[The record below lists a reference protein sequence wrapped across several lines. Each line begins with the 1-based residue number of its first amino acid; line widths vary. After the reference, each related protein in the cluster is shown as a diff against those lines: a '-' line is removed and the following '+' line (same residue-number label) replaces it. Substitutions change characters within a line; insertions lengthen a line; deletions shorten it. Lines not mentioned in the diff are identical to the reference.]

1 MILEKL
7 SRPQYLH
14 RCHVLRLRIRLLHAH
29 YVLAWQR
36 RNVRWL
42 EKRTK
47 NVEIIDIIDIID
59 IIVIK
64 GKMCIIAI
72 TDIIYAICHN
82 GE

>member
-1 MILEKL
+1 M
-7 SRPQYLH
+7 
-14 RCHVLRLRIRLLHAH
+14 CFDCGFVCFLRITFWPGKDEMLDGLK
-29 YVLAWQR
+29 
-36 RNVRWL
+36 
-42 EKRTK
+42 KRTK

-82 GE
+82 GK